1 MRRDA
6 RASTLWSEPASFLAS
21 DRAMPLDPKTPQ
33 NIDELKEMVRGH
45 ARLRLRGGGT
55 KSALSTPVNGAAT
68 LDLKDLSG
76 VVEYDPGEY
85 TFTALSGTPVADV
98 QSQLDANGQYLPFD
112 PPFVE
117 RGATLGG
124 TVAAGLS
131 GPGRYRFGGVRD
143 FILGVSLVDGA
154 GRLVHGG
161 GKVVKNAAGFDI
173 PKLVVGSL
181 GQFGVLVEMTFK
193 VFPKAESHL
202 TVENRYATLDA
213 AMEVLYSVH
222 TSQLDMVSLDL
233 VPSTDGSATLWV
245 RVGGFHDG
253 LRARADRVRK
263 ALGGGEIREGSDE
276 TRLWGDAREFAW
288 SRPSWNLIKVP
299 LSPRQVTRLESELA
313 GRQALRRYSSG
324 ANVAWIATPE
334 SPKTWD
340 GMLGSLGLPG
350 LVVIGSS
357 ARVRIGAQKRLG
369 LEKRITEVFDPG
381 GRFARN

>member
-1 MRRDA
+1 M
-6 RASTLWSEPASFLAS
+6 LEPE
-21 DRAMPLDPKTPQ
+21 TPQ
-33 NIDELKEMVRGH
+33 TVDELQEMVRRH
-45 ARLRLRGGGT
+45 ARISLRGGGT
-55 KSALSTPVNGAAT
+55 KSALSTPSDGRTT
-68 LDLKDLSG
+68 LYLESLSG

-85 TFTALSGTPVADV
+85 TFTVLAGTPVAEV
-98 QSQLDANGQYLPFD
+98 QARLDAHGQYLPFD
-112 PPFVE
+112 PPWVE
-117 RGATLGG
+117 RGATIGG

-143 FILGVSLVDGA
+143 FILGVSLVDGT
-154 GRLVHGG
+154 GRLVRGG

-213 AMEVLYSVH
+213 AMEGLYSVY

-233 VPSTDGSATLWV
+233 APNANGSATLWV
-245 RVGGFHDG
+245 RVGGLTDG
-253 LRARADRVRK
+253 LPARADRVRK
-263 ALGGGEIREGSDE
+263 MVGGGEIREGRDE
-276 TRLWGDAREFAW
+276 ARLWRDALEFAW
-288 SRPSWNLIKVP
+288 SHPSWNLLKVP
-299 LSPRQVTRLESELA
+299 LSPRHVTGLESGLA

-340 GMLGSLGLPG
+340 GLLSSLGLPG
-350 LVVIGSS
+350 LVVLGSP
-357 ARVRIGAQKRLG
+357 ARVRIGAQKGLG
-369 LEKRITEVFDPG
+369 LEKRIREVFDPS
-381 GRFARN
+381 GRFTRS